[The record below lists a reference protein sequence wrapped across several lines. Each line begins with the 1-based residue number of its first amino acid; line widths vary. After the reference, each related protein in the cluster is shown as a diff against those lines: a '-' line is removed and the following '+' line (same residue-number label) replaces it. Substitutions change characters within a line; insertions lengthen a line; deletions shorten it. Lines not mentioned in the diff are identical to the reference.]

1 MGSFLKENWIWI
13 VAPLALILLGVAA
26 LIVFSNNG
34 GGGDGGFQYDLF

>member
-26 LIVFSNNG
+26 LILFGEKMADSE
-34 GGGDGGFQYDLF
+34 FHYDLF